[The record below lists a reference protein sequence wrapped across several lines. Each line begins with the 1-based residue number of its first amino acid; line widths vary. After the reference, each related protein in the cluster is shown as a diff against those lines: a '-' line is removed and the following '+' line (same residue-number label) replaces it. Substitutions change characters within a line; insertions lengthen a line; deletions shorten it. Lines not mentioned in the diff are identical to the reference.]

1 MTQLMSLYIFIKRY
15 IKCLGLNNIHIIY
28 VLIFKLSVQVREKN
42 HKGSSYQSICLLI
55 YHPFVSTFYH
65 LYNFHIH
72 MYGYENIIPYN
83 VLQFTNCSKT
93 FLKILSIR
101 KVNAWASVSVVM
113 SLRILTSQRFFSL
126 TTTESSDLSSV
137 SSHCSD
143 QFGVQD
149 QEGKIQVY
157 WKVLSVRLH
166 RKGIL

>member
-1 MTQLMSLYIFIKRY
+1 M
-15 IKCLGLNNIHIIY
+15 
-28 VLIFKLSVQVREKN
+28 
-42 HKGSSYQSICLLI
+42 
-55 YHPFVSTFYH
+55 
-65 LYNFHIH
+65 
-72 MYGYENIIPYN
+72 
-83 VLQFTNCSKT
+83 
-93 FLKILSIR
+93 
-101 KVNAWASVSVVM
+101 KVNAWASLSVVM

-166 RKGIL
+166 RKGIFISNLFLMFASFYQEVFSLYPSESYKHPLQSAVVSLWGVIWRNIQYQSSIETTLLCEEWYALNTQENNFCNF